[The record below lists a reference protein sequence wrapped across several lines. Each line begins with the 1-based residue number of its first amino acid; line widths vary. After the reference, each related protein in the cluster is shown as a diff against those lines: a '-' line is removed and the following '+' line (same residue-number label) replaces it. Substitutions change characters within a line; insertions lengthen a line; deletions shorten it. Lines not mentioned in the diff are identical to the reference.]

1 MAEKATIHAT
11 CIAVNSYGLLLRGK
25 SGAGKSDLALRLI
38 EAGGV
43 LVADDQVCIIRQ
55 NNNLLASAPG
65 KLQGLLEVRGVGICR
80 YQFQASCKLQLVID
94 LDNNCSPERL
104 PDLAAQQTNILEVY
118 VPRFFLNPIEAS
130 ALAKI
135 NAMLQ
140 LIDT

>member
-25 SGAGKSDLALRLI
+25 PGAGKSDLALRLI
-38 EAGGV
+38 EAGSV

-104 PDLAAQQTNILEVY
+104 PDLAAQQTNILEVNI
-118 VPRFFLNPIEAS
+118 PRFFLNPIEAS